1 MSENAKKEEQ
11 APSFVLKYKRG
22 IMSLTS
28 ITDDIFNLQFQIR
41 KITLNNDPNY
51 AQSNT
56 QNICG

>member
-1 MSENAKKEEQ
+1 MNENAKKEKQ
-11 APSFVLKYKRG
+11 APSFVLKYKRS
-22 IMSLTS
+22 IVSLTS

-41 KITLNNDPNY
+41 KTTLNNDPNY